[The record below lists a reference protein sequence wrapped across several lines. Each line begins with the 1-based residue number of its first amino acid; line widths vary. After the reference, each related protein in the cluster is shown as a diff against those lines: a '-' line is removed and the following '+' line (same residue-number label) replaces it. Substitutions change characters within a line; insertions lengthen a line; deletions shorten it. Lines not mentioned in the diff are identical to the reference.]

1 MKEIWGSDFTLHKV
15 CNNFAP
21 TIEKLR
27 YLFRPLIDVPCF
39 SEKADKIKI

>member
-1 MKEIWGSDFTLHKV
+1 MKGIWDSDFILHRV

-27 YLFRPLIDVPCF
+27 YLFPPVIDDPCF